1 MADTTEQALRTR
13 DEHYDMVSVLYHVL
27 QEGDTIERYIRD
39 AKDSGDE
46 ELVEFFEQVQKQDRE
61 RAARAKELIR
71 ARL

>member
-1 MADTTEQALRTR
+1 MADSTEQAMRAR

-39 AKDSGDE
+39 AKDSGDT
-46 ELVEFFEQVQKQDRE
+46 ELVEFFEKVQKQDRE
-61 RAARAKELIR
+61 RAARAKELIK